1 MKKETIIDCLPDS
14 RLTAG
19 TREPSTEEEIKN
31 FGQLEEIG
39 IIGLFTDLKD
49 GHILFQRKN
58 FFGLNNENNEISQYE
73 TAIIKY
79 GEDFSSVSILFD
91 GVSATRYED
100 GSFIRVDL
108 GIEPNKAQLTYGFG
122 DQRINRGAVSSED
135 LPTEL
140 FDILNLRDT
149 LKDIASRRNK

>member
-1 MKKETIIDCLPDS
+1 MKKETIIECLPDS
-14 RLTAG
+14 RLTIG
-19 TREPSTEEEIKN
+19 TREPSTEQEIKN
-31 FGQLEEIG
+31 FGRLKKIG

-58 FFGLNNENNEISQYE
+58 PFGLDNENNGIYQCEA
-73 TAIIKY
+73 AIIKY
-79 GEDFSSVSILFD
+79 GEDFGSVSILFD
-91 GVSATRYED
+91 RVNTSRYED

-108 GIEPNKAQLTYGFG
+108 VEKTNQAHVTCGFG
-122 DQRINRGAVSSED
+122 NQRIDKGIISYED